1 LQRAAL
7 ALSAGVIGAG
17 FLFPHR
23 KSQRSREYNDMK
35 RRDFNRIALGISLC
49 PMLEN
54 FVRAQAT
61 GQTETFAQAP
71 TKNGVTEMSTNDP
84 MAAVRQYIDAFN
96 KGDVK
101 TMAATFAVPGSI
113 LDGMAP
119 HVWQGP
125 TATQDWYR
133 DVLVE
138 GKQHGAS
145 DYFVTLGEPLH
156 NNVTGDSAYVV
167 VPATMTFK
175 VQGKQVTQSGAV
187 FTVALRK
194 LAESWRIAAW
204 AWAKGT
210 PR

>member
-1 LQRAAL
+1 MVRSPFAGGLDCVFQDPVAFDNGRIYRPQCIMVKRIMVIGTAVL
-7 ALSAGVIGAG
+7 LSATVAMAQ
-17 FLFPHR
+17 
-23 KSQRSREYNDMK
+23 QRGSAVVAD
-35 RRDFNRIALGISLC
+35 
-49 PMLEN
+49 
-54 FVRAQAT
+54 
-61 GQTETFAQAP
+61 
-71 TKNGVTEMSTNDP
+71 DP
-84 MAAVRQYIDAFN
+84 MAAVRKYVDAFN
-96 KGDVK
+96 QGDAAG
-101 TMAATFAVPGSI
+101 MATTFAVPGSI

-145 DYFVTLGEPLH
+145 DYFITLGEPLH

-175 VQGKQVTQSGAV
+175 VRGQRVTQSGAV

-194 LAESWRIAAW
+194 LAEGWRIAAW